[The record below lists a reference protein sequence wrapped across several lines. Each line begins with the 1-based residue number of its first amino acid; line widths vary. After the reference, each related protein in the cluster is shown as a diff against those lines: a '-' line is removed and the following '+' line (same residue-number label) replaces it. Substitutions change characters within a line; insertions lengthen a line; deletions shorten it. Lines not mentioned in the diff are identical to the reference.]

1 MGTGVGEMMLMSAA
15 MGGGTAAITGGDPLK
30 GALLGGLTGGL
41 GAGISNAMSAAQP
54 LANAGVSAG
63 ANAGQAAIN
72 SQLTNTLP
80 NAAVNAS
87 SAAAGNAGV
96 MTPFTSVP
104 NITSAANAG
113 ANAASNAS
121 TAVANAGIAPNPI
134 ANFSNPSGVAGPYT
148 KLLPSG
154 APTPT
159 FDPSAPY
166 TNPTGIA
173 GRFGYTP
180 TPPTAAQRMA
190 DLNAASD
197 LKYTRVAPTNLQ
209 SKQNLV
215 PMEAKPTVSTVND
228 IRYQMQPYE
237 ANFTG
242 TNARLAGAEQ
252 LNPGLNMSKMA
263 YQPNLGGAKAIDTGG
278 ISDLAGG
285 DKFSLKEFLKTSGK
299 GPSLYDDPYEYI
311 KEHKMPA
318 ISAALAGSTARKSLP
333 EEEEYDGPLSR
344 FRFNPAT
351 YQPNYFAE
359 GGIAMLA
366 AGGYDRQVGEDPYPM
381 RMASGGIS
389 DLGGYSDGGRMLQG
403 PGDGMSDSI
412 PASISGKR
420 PARLADG
427 EFVVPADVV
436 SHLGNGSTDAGAK
449 QLYSM
454 MDKVRTARTG
464 KKKQA
469 RAVTPQKYM
478 PA

>member
-80 NAAVNAS
+80 
-87 SAAAGNAGV
+87 SAAAN
-96 MTPFTSVP
+96 T
-104 NITSAANAG
+104 ANAG
-113 ANAASNAS
+113 NVVSNVASPFTMGAPNIASSGAANTGVNAARNAAAAYP
-121 TAVANAGIAPNPI
+121 TNGI
-134 ANFSNPSGVAGPYT
+134 FSNPTTVLSGG
-148 KLLPSG
+148 S
-154 APTPT
+154 APTSAVTAAPNGGLFNLNASAGNFPLSNMPRGINQLSGMPQQT
-159 FDPSAPY
+159 LDPRLSQLSSSSLPDSNIY
-166 TNPTGIA
+166 NQLTNP
-173 GRFGYTP
+173 
-180 TPPTAAQRMA
+180 AA
-190 DLNAASD
+190 
-197 LKYTRVAPTNLQ
+197 T
-209 SKQNLV
+209 
-215 PMEAKPTVSTVND
+215 
-228 IRYQMQPYE
+228 
-237 ANFTG
+237 
-242 TNARLAGAEQ
+242 RLAGAEK
-252 LNPGLNMSKMA
+252 LYPGLDMSKTA
-263 YQPNLGGAKAIDTGG
+263 YQPKLGGADAVNTGKV
-278 ISDLAGG
+278 DALAGG
-285 DKFSLKEFLKTSGK
+285 NKFSLKEFLKTSGK

-318 ISAALAGSTARKSLP
+318 ISAALAGSTATKRLP

-344 FRFNPAT
+344 YRFNPAT
-351 YQPNYFAE
+351 YRPNYFAE

-366 AGGYDRQVGEDPYPM
+366 AGGYDRQVGENPYPM

-389 DLGGYSDGGRMLQG
+389 DLGSYSDGGRMLRG

-427 EFVVPADVV
+427 EFVIPADVV

>member
-63 ANAGQAAIN
+63 ANAAQTATTAATQAGQLGNSYATLGNAAANTANAGNAAVNTANVGANVAKTGIN
-72 SQLTNTLP
+72 AAGTAPNAIANFGANPAGAGGTYSAYSTGAAPDGISGILSKAGMPQQTLDPSIFGNAGQSPTSLATPYTTSTYSPSLNESMDLARAQNMFDLPAGGSDVYSQLTNP
-80 NAAVNAS
+80 
-87 SAAAGNAGV
+87 
-96 MTPFTSVP
+96 MTKV
-104 NITSAANAG
+104 
-113 ANAASNAS
+113 
-121 TAVANAGIAPNPI
+121 
-134 ANFSNPSGVAGPYT
+134 
-148 KLLPSG
+148 
-154 APTPT
+154 
-159 FDPSAPY
+159 DM
-166 TNPTGIA
+166 
-173 GRFGYTP
+173 R
-180 TPPTAAQRMA
+180 Q
-190 DLNAASD
+190 
-197 LKYTRVAPTNLQ
+197 
-209 SKQNLV
+209 
-215 PMEAKPTVSTVND
+215 
-228 IRYQMQPYE
+228 
-237 ANFTG
+237 
-242 TNARLAGAEQ
+242 
-252 LNPGLNMSKMA
+252 MA
-263 YQPNLGGAKAIDTGG
+263 YQPKLGGANAVNTGG

-299 GPSLYDDPYEYI
+299 GPSLYEDPYEYI

-318 ISAALAGSTARKSLP
+318 ISAALAGSTATKKLP

-351 YQPNYFAE
+351 YRPAYFAD

>member
-15 MGGGTAAITGGDPLK
+15 MGGGTAALTGGDPLK

-41 GAGISNAMSAAQP
+41 GAGISGA
-54 LANAGVSAG
+54 LGSAG
-63 ANAGQAAIN
+63 TTAATTAGNVGANTAA
-72 SQLTNTLP
+72 TT
-80 NAAVNAS
+80 
-87 SAAAGNAGV
+87 AAAASN
-96 MTPFTSVP
+96 T
-104 NITSAANAG
+104 ANV
-113 ANAASNAS
+113 ANAANTVGNVTNSGLGAQQAFLTGAQNA
-121 TAVANAGIAPNPI
+121 
-134 ANFSNPSGVAGPYT
+134 
-148 KLLPSG
+148 
-154 APTPT
+154 APT
-159 FDPSAPY
+159 FSASAPY
-166 TNPTGIA
+166 AMPTGA
-173 GRFGYTP
+173 TGGFGYLPPGTDSATAANSANIANAARQTTQSAYNLGVSPDVAARVTP
-180 TPPTAAQRMA
+180 TG
-190 DLNAASD
+190 
-197 LKYTRVAPTNLQ
+197 VAP
-209 SKQNLV
+209 
-215 PMEAKPTVSTVND
+215 
-228 IRYQMQPYE
+228 
-237 ANFTG
+237 
-242 TNARLAGAEQ
+242 GAQ
-252 LNPGLNMSKMA
+252 TSG
-263 YQPNLGGAKAIDTGG
+263 ID
-278 ISDLAGG
+278 
-285 DKFSLKEFLKTSGK
+285 SLKNFFKTSGK

-311 KEHKMPA
+311 KDNKMAA
-318 ISAALAGSTARKSLP
+318 ISAALTGSTARKGLP

-366 AGGYDRQVGEDPYPM
+366 GGGYDRQVGEDPYPM

-389 DLGGYSDGGRMLQG
+389 DLGSYSDGGRMLRG

-454 MDKVRTARTG
+454 MNKVRTARTG

>member
-80 NAAVNAS
+80 SAATTAGS
-87 SAAAGNAGV
+87 AAGNVGA
-96 MTPFTSVP
+96 MTPFTAGAP
-104 NITSAANAG
+104 NIASSGAANLASSAPAVSTAPAALSTAGTAPSGSMFNLNANAG
-113 ANAASNAS
+113 NFTSN
-121 TAVANAGIAPNPI
+121 VPRGM
-134 ANFSNPSGVAGPYT
+134 
-148 KLLPSG
+148 
-154 APTPT
+154 
-159 FDPSAPY
+159 
-166 TNPTGIA
+166 
-173 GRFGYTP
+173 
-180 TPPTAAQRMA
+180 Q
-190 DLNAASD
+190 
-197 LKYTRVAPTNLQ
+197 
-209 SKQNLV
+209 QNLN
-215 PMEAKPTVSTVND
+215 PMGADVYSVASPNVTLQNLPVKSSVIPGSENIKYATA
-228 IRYQMQPYE
+228 QPFE

-242 TNARLAGAEQ
+242 TSGAY
-252 LNPGLNMSKMA
+252 NVPGGVSPVDMSKMA

-278 ISDLAGG
+278 ISDLVGG

-318 ISAALAGSTARKSLP
+318 ISAALAGSTAKKDLP

-351 YQPNYFAE
+351 YRPAYFAD

>member
-41 GAGISNAMSAAQP
+41 GAGISGALSSAGTTA
-54 LANAGVSAG
+54 ATTAGNAGVS
-63 ANAGQAAIN
+63 AGQAAIN

-87 SAAAGNAGV
+87 SAAARNVSA
-96 MTPFTSVP
+96 MTPFTSGAP
-104 NITSAANAG
+104 NITPVVNAG
-113 ANAASNAS
+113 ANVVSSAPAVS
-121 TAVANAGIAPNPI
+121 TAPAAVSTAGTAPSGNIYNLNTNAGNFPPNMPRGI
-134 ANFSNPSGVAGPYT
+134 NQLSGMPQQT
-148 KLLPSG
+148 LDPRLSQLSSSSIPDSKLYG
-154 APTPT
+154 QI
-159 FDPSAPY
+159 
-166 TNPTGIA
+166 TNP
-173 GRFGYTP
+173 
-180 TPPTAAQRMA
+180 AA
-190 DLNAASD
+190 
-197 LKYTRVAPTNLQ
+197 T
-209 SKQNLV
+209 
-215 PMEAKPTVSTVND
+215 
-228 IRYQMQPYE
+228 
-237 ANFTG
+237 
-242 TNARLAGAEQ
+242 RLAGAEK
-252 LNPGLNMSKMA
+252 LHPKLNMDKMA
-263 YQPNLGGAKAIDTGG
+263 YRLPSGPGVDSGG
-278 ISDLAGG
+278 INTLAGG
-285 DKFSLKEFLKTSGK
+285 NKFSLKEFLKTSGK

-311 KEHKMPA
+311 KDNKMSA
-318 ISAALAGSTARKSLP
+318 ISAALAGSTARKGLP

-344 FRFNPAT
+344 YVFNPAT
-351 YQPNYFAE
+351 YRRNYFAE

-366 AGGYDRQVGEDPYPM
+366 GGGYDRQVGEDPYSM

-389 DLGGYSDGGRMLQG
+389 NLGGYSDGGRMLQG

-454 MDKVRTARTG
+454 MNKVRTARTG

>member
-1 MGTGVGEMMLMSAA
+1 
-15 MGGGTAAITGGDPLK
+15 
-30 GALLGGLTGGL
+30 
-41 GAGISNAMSAAQP
+41 
-54 LANAGVSAG
+54 
-63 ANAGQAAIN
+63 
-72 SQLTNTLP
+72 
-80 NAAVNAS
+80 
-87 SAAAGNAGV
+87 
-96 MTPFTSVP
+96 
-104 NITSAANAG
+104 
-113 ANAASNAS
+113 
-121 TAVANAGIAPNPI
+121 
-134 ANFSNPSGVAGPYT
+134 
-148 KLLPSG
+148 
-154 APTPT
+154 
-159 FDPSAPY
+159 
-166 TNPTGIA
+166 
-173 GRFGYTP
+173 
-180 TPPTAAQRMA
+180 MA

-197 LKYTRVAPTNLQ
+197 LAYTRVAPTNLQ
-209 SKQNLV
+209 AKQNLV

-228 IRYQMQPYE
+228 LRYQMNPYE

-242 TNARLAGAEQ
+242 TDARLAGAEKLQ
-252 LNPGLNMSKMA
+252 PGVDMSKMA
-263 YQPNLGGAKAIDTGG
+263 YRLPSGPGVDSGKGIDALAKGPNE
-278 ISDLAGG
+278 
-285 DKFSLKEFLKTSGK
+285 FNLKDFFKTSGK

-311 KEHKMPA
+311 KNNKMA
-318 ISAALAGSTARKSLP
+318 AASAALTGSTAKKDLP

-359 GGIAMLA
+359 GGIAMLTG
-366 AGGYDRQVGEDPYPM
+366 GGYDRQVGEDPYPM